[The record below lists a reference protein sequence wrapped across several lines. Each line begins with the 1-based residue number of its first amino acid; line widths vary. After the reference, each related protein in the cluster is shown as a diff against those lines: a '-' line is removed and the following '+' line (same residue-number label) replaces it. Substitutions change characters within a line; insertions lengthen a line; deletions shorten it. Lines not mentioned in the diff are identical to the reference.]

1 MTNENNQKNINNT
14 QNSTTKK
21 KKKKGKRRKIKY
33 FRIILLLLLAICLV
47 VGVIVGKMVID
58 VIRDAPKIDPTN
70 ILGNL
75 TESSVI
81 LDQNGNVIE
90 QIHAANENRE
100 IVELSKMPKHL
111 QYAFVAIEDK
121 RFEDHFGVDI
131 RRIFGAL
138 ISNLKSGDLSG
149 QGASTIT
156 QQLVKNLYLSGEKKL
171 ERKIKEAY
179 LAIQMERK
187 LSKDQI
193 LENYLNTIPL
203 GPSTHGVQA
212 AAYEYFS
219 KDVSELTLAESALLA
234 SVPKSTKWYTPYKR
248 LELSDLEGIPEED
261 IVGYVYIG
269 SIKYACVYNELAVER
284 QQIVLSE
291 MLKQGKISK
300 EEYDQAI
307 SEDMRAALKP
317 GEKKIEGITSN
328 NFTDYVKEQ
337 VILDLME
344 ENDITYEEAENYL
357 FKGGLSIYTTMDVN
371 IQRTIEQQ
379 YESFG
384 EIFLGKEPPANKPLA
399 QDWTNFRWSG
409 GKATGTLD
417 KYKNILNDSGNVLYF
432 AHDNLLNAENI
443 LYFYPSE
450 YKIDEN
456 GNLVITSD
464 KLNIG
469 STVIDIV
476 DCYTIDEKNQLV
488 THNIGGLNIGNAFE
502 IVEQNGNKGTIKISK
517 DYLDKNPDFFKVVAD
532 DVITISNN
540 YYKYQET
547 GIVQPQSAAVILDYK
562 TGHIKAIVGGR
573 DIVGSKTFNRAVD
586 SARQPGST
594 IKPLGVYISALD
606 YGYTA
611 ASVIDDIPLYNT
623 DGQRWPKNW
632 YEPYSNHA
640 FKYKG
645 LVTLRYA
652 IQQSL
657 NTVPVTLLEKIGPK
671 TVVEYFAK
679 LGMVDLE
686 NPENDTFITPEE
698 NHAIND
704 MNASSL
710 ALGGF
715 SKGFSPLVMTAAYGT
730 IANNGVYVEPI
741 CYTKVVNSKG
751 KVILDNVPETH
762 VAVAP
767 EVAFILKDILRSS
780 VADSAGLARAAAIK
794 GLDIDMAAKTGT
806 TQDNGDFW
814 CLGFSPYYAGG
825 VWVGN
830 DNPTI
835 KLSETSTATARLL
848 GSFMTSVH
856 QGLEPAK
863 FEVSDGVT
871 RVQVCKQSG
880 KIPTELCGL
889 DPRGSQIIT
898 EYFIR
903 GTEPKETCKTHVTIS
918 VCKDS
923 NQLRSQY
930 CPDSS
935 IVDKVFITRETL
947 FDPNLYPDVKSASY
961 QALLEANNLY
971 RQIKTDI
978 NNGMTAEEIST
989 MYPGLVTL
997 KVTELN
1003 NGVITDDNNEG
1014 SSKKQIIEI
1023 VSVHGYTIDQ
1033 LGFKKMLTEDYQYQ
1047 VPLDICEFHT
1057 YQNWYDSITNNGGN
1071 NNGDNNGNGQNP
1083 ENPGDN
1089 GNNDGSTDNPDDGII
1104 ETPDVPG
1111 DNNGDNT
1118 GDDNIITD

>member
-1 MTNENNQKNINNT
+1 MTNENNQKNLNNT
-14 QNSTTKK
+14 QNGTTKK
-21 KKKKGKRRKIKY
+21 KKKKSKKRKIKY
-33 FRIILLLLLAICLV
+33 FRILLLVLLLV
-47 VGVIVGKMVID
+47 CAVAAVIVGKMVID
-58 VIRDAPKIDPTN
+58 VIKDAPKINPTN
-70 ILGNL
+70 VLDTL
-75 TESSVI
+75 SESSVI
-81 LDQNGNVIE
+81 LDQQGNVIE
-90 QIHAANENRE
+90 QIHAADENRE

-111 QYAFVAIEDK
+111 QDAFVAIEDK
-121 RFEDHFGVDI
+121 RFDKHFGVDI
-131 RRIFGAL
+131 RRIMGAL
-138 ISNLKSGDLSG
+138 VSNLKSGDLAG

-156 QQLVKNLYLSGEKKL
+156 QQLVKNLYLTNEKKL

-179 LAIQMERK
+179 LSIQMERQ
-187 LSKDQI
+187 LTKDQI

-203 GPSTHGVQA
+203 GQSAYGVQA
-212 AAYEYFS
+212 AAYAYFS

-234 SVPKSTKWYTPYKR
+234 AVPKSTKWYTPYR
-248 LELSDLEGIPEED
+248 RIELTDLDGVPEED

-269 SIKYACVYNELAVER
+269 SIQYACVYNELAVER
-284 QQIVLSE
+284 QHVVLKE
-291 MLKQGKISK
+291 MLNQNKINQ
-300 EEYDQAI
+300 EEYDLAI
-307 SEDMRAALKP
+307 KEDMRKALNP

-337 VILDLME
+337 VIIDLME
-344 ENDITYEEAENYL
+344 ENDITYEEAEHYL

-371 IQRTIEQQ
+371 IQKTIEQQ
-379 YESFG
+379 YQSFG

-399 QDWTNFRWSG
+399 QDWTNFRWSD

-417 KYKNILNDSGNVLYF
+417 KYKNVLNDSGHVLYF
-432 AHDNLLNAENI
+432 AHDNILNAENT

-476 DCYTIDEKNQLV
+476 DCYTIDAKNQFV
-488 THNIGGLNIGNAFE
+488 THNIGGLNIGNEYE
-502 IVEQNGNKGTIKISK
+502 IVEQKGNKGTIKISK
-517 DYLDKNPDFFKVVAD
+517 DYLDKNPDFYKVVAD

-540 YYKYQET
+540 YYRYEEM

-594 IKPLGVYISALD
+594 IKPLGVYITALD
-606 YGYTA
+606 HGYTA
-611 ASVIDDIPLYNT
+611 ASVFDDIPLYNK

-632 YEPYSNHA
+632 YEPYSSYP

-657 NTVPVTLLEKIGPK
+657 NTIPVTLLEQLGPK

-686 NPENDTFITPEE
+686 NPENDTFVTPEE
-698 NHAIND
+698 DHAIND
-704 MNASSL
+704 MNPSSL
-710 ALGGF
+710 SLGGF

-741 CYTKVVNSKG
+741 CYTKVVNSDG
-751 KVILDNVPETH
+751 KIILDNVPETH

-780 VADSAGLARAAAIK
+780 VSDAAGLARTAAIK

-830 DNPTI
+830 DNPTM

-848 GSFMTSVH
+848 GSFMTSIH

-863 FEVSDGVT
+863 FDVVDGVVK
-871 RVQVCKQSG
+871 VQVCKQSG
-880 KIPTELCGL
+880 KIPTELCSL

-898 EYFIR
+898 EYFIK
-903 GTEPKETCKTHVTIS
+903 GTEPKETCKAHVKIS
-918 VCKDS
+918 VCNDS

-947 FDPNLYPDVKSASY
+947 FNPDLYPDVKNSSY
-961 QALLEANNLY
+961 QALIEAINLY
-971 RQIKTDI
+971 RQVKEDI
-978 NNGMTAEEIST
+978 NNGMTAEEITT

-997 KVTELN
+997 KVREISN
-1003 NGVITDDNNEG
+1003 SVITNEENQG
-1014 SSKKQIIEI
+1014 SGKKQVIEI
-1023 VSVHGYTIDQ
+1023 LSIHGYTIDQ
-1033 LGFKKMLTEDYQYQ
+1033 LSFKKMLTEDYQYQ

-1057 YQNWYDSITNNGGN
+1057 YEKWYENMTNNGGN
-1071 NNGDNNGNGQNP
+1071 NGNNNGEGQNPDNPGNEDNNGDNT
-1083 ENPGDN
+1083 E
-1089 GNNDGSTDNPDDGII
+1089 NPDDGII
-1104 ETPDVPG
+1104 ETPDEPG
-1111 DNNGDNT
+1111 NNEGDNT
-1118 GDDNIITD
+1118 GDDDIITD

>member
-1 MTNENNQKNINNT
+1 MTNENNKKNINNT
-14 QNSTTKK
+14 QNNTTKK
-21 KKKKGKRRKIKY
+21 KKKGKKRKIKY
-33 FRIILLLLLAICLV
+33 FRILLLVLLLV
-47 VGVIVGKMVID
+47 CAVAAVIVGKMVID
-58 VIRDAPKIDPTN
+58 VIKEAPKIDPTN
-70 ILGNL
+70 VLGTLSQN
-75 TESSVI
+75 SVI
-81 LDQNGNVIE
+81 LDQDGNVIE
-90 QIHAANENRE
+90 QIHDANENRE
-100 IVELSKMPKHL
+100 IVEFSKMPEHL
-111 QYAFVAIEDK
+111 KQAFVAIEDK

-131 RRIFGAL
+131 RRIAGAL
-138 ISNLKSGDLSG
+138 LSNLKSGDLSG

-156 QQLVKNLYLSGEKKL
+156 QQLVKNLYLTNEKKL

-179 LAIQMERK
+179 LAIQMERE
-187 LSKDQI
+187 LTKDQI

-203 GPSTHGVQA
+203 GPSIHGVQTA
-212 AAYEYFS
+212 AFAYFS

-234 SVPKSTKWYTPYKR
+234 AIPKSTKWYTPYR
-248 LELSDLEGIPEED
+248 RIGLSDLEGVPEED
-261 IVGYVYIG
+261 IVGYVYVG
-269 SIKYACVYNELAVER
+269 SVQYACVYNETAIER
-284 QQIVLSE
+284 QQLVLSE
-291 MLKQGKISK
+291 MLSQGKINQ
-300 EEYDQAI
+300 EEYDKAI
-307 SEDMRAALKP
+307 AEDMRAALKP
-317 GEKKIEGITSN
+317 GESKIEGITSN

-344 ENDITYEEAENYL
+344 ENDITYEEAEHYL

-371 IQRTIEQQ
+371 IQKNIEHQ
-379 YESFG
+379 YENFG

-399 QDWTNFRWSG
+399 QDWTNFRWSD

-417 KYKNILNDSGNVLYF
+417 KYKNVLNDSGQVLYF
-432 AHDNLLNAENI
+432 AHDNILNAENI
-443 LYFYPSE
+443 LFFYPSE
-450 YKIDEN
+450 YKIDED
-456 GNLVITSD
+456 GSLVITSD
-464 KLNIG
+464 KLSIS

-488 THNIGGLNIGNAFE
+488 THNIGGLNIGNSYE
-502 IVEQNGNKGTIKISK
+502 IIEQSGNKGTIKISK
-517 DYLDKNPDFFKVVAD
+517 EFLDKNPEFYTVVAD

-540 YYKYQET
+540 YYRYQEA

-573 DIVGSKTFNRAVD
+573 EIVGSKTFNRAVD

-611 ASVIDDIPLYNT
+611 ASVFDDIPLYNE

-632 YEPYSNHA
+632 YEPYSNHV

-645 LVTLRYA
+645 LVSLRYA

-657 NTVPVTLLEKIGPK
+657 NTVPVTVLEQIGPK
-671 TVVEYFAK
+671 TVVDYFAK

-686 NPENDTFITPEE
+686 NPENDTFVTPEE
-698 NHAIND
+698 NYAVND

-741 CYTKVVNSKG
+741 CYTKVVNSNG
-751 KVILDNVPETH
+751 KIILDNVPETH

-780 VADSAGLARAAAIK
+780 VSDANGLARLASIK

-830 DNPTI
+830 DNSTM
-835 KLSETSTATARLL
+835 KLSETSSATARLL
-848 GSFMTSVH
+848 GSFMTAIH
-856 QGLEPAK
+856 QELEPAK
-863 FEVSDGVT
+863 FEVTDGVT
-871 RVQVCKQSG
+871 KVKVCRQSG
-880 KIPTELCGL
+880 KIPTELCSL
-889 DPRGSQIIT
+889 DPRGSQVTT

-903 GTEPKETCKTHVTIS
+903 GTEPKETCNTHVKVT
-918 VCKDS
+918 VCSDS
-923 NQLRSQY
+923 NHLRSQY

-935 IVDKVFITRETL
+935 IIEKVFITRETL
-947 FDPNLYPDVKSASY
+947 FNPDLYPDVKNASY
-961 QALLEANNLY
+961 QAILEAKNLY
-971 RQIKTDI
+971 NQIKEDI
-978 NNGMTAEEIST
+978 NNGMTAEEINT

-997 KVTELN
+997 NVKEIGSN
-1003 NGVITDDNNEG
+1003 NSLTNEEN
-1014 SSKKQIIEI
+1014 SESNSKKQIIEI

-1033 LGFKKMLTEDYQYQ
+1033 LNFKTMLTEDYQYQ
-1047 VPLDICEFHT
+1047 VPINICEFHT
-1057 YQNWYDSITNNGGN
+1057 YDKWYDSITD
-1071 NNGDNNGNGQNP
+1071 NNGDNNENNDGENNGDNQDP
-1083 ENPGDN
+1083 ENPGNDNNN
-1089 GNNDGSTDNPDDGII
+1089 GNPENPDDGII
-1104 ETPDVPG
+1104 ESPDEPE
-1111 DNNGDNT
+1111 DE
-1118 GDDNIITD
+1118 DNIITD